1 MNLKTVCK
9 TQPFLST
16 LLPNEKEE
24 FFCLVDCGANVD
36 CTSKQLLEYAR
47 ISNCYMKCLYPNKDI
62 KVGLLSNGTED
73 TKGNALTK
81 EVFQLLK
88 ESDVNFIGNIEGN
101 DVLTGK
107 CDVIVCDGF
116 VGNVLLKNI
125 EGSAKMIIKDLVKMA
140 MNSKD
145 EIEKKYLLKAVND
158 LMSKYDLN
166 SLSGATL
173 LGVNKVIMK
182 GHGSANDNT
191 IYNIV
196 KQVYNLIKNDLIT
209 QLETKLS

>member
-1 MNLKTVCK
+1 
-9 TQPFLST
+9 
-16 LLPNEKEE
+16 
-24 FFCLVDCGANVD
+24 
-36 CTSKQLLEYAR
+36 
-47 ISNCYMKCLYPNKDI
+47 
-62 KVGLLSNGTED
+62 
-73 TKGNALTK
+73 
-81 EVFQLLK
+81 
-88 ESDVNFIGNIEGN
+88 
-101 DVLTGK
+101 
-107 CDVIVCDGF
+107 
-116 VGNVLLKNI
+116 
-125 EGSAKMIIKDLVKMA
+125 MIIKDLVKMA

-196 KQVYNLIKNDLIT
+196 KQVYNLIENDLIT